1 MTDAKYRNFGHYIRE
16 GWSAEPKQT
25 FVALGDHLVEERR
38 LRQGDSGQGGEV
50 SGELL
55 DIGCAT
61 GELIGYLGARF
72 PRLTCTGVDLIEDV
86 LVQARANLPGVE
98 FVQSSALALPPQF
111 RNRFDIVTAMG
122 VASVF
127 DEREI
132 ETFWRGVIA
141 AARPGG
147 TVAVLS
153 PLNEYGVDTVVR
165 HRKRREGAPLAWE
178 TGWNVYA
185 IETIQELVT
194 ALGATLRIE
203 RFRFQGTLE
212 RRPDPVRTWTLAT
225 ADNPQ
230 QLTNGLKLL
239 VDHYFML
246 VHKPARAAE

>member
-1 MTDAKYRNFGHYIRE
+1 MADAKYRNFGHYIRE

-25 FVALGDHLVEERR
+25 FVALGNHLLEER
-38 LRQGDSGQGGEV
+38 SGQV
-50 SGELL
+50 SGQLL
-55 DIGCAT
+55 DVGCAT
-61 GELIGYLGARF
+61 GELIGYLSARF
-72 PRLTCTGVDLIEDV
+72 PQLTCTGVDLIEDV

-98 FVQSSALALPPQF
+98 FVQASALTLPSRF
-111 RNRFDIVTAMG
+111 HGRFDIVTVMG

-127 DEREI
+127 DETEI
-132 ETFWRGVIA
+132 DAFWRSVIGA
-141 AARPGG
+141 AKPGG

-165 HRKRREGAPLAWE
+165 HRKRRDGVPLAWE

-185 IETIQELVT
+185 IETIQQIVA
-194 ALGATLRIE
+194 ALGAELRLE

-246 VHKPARAAE
+246 VRKPSRNE

>member
-1 MTDAKYRNFGHYIRE
+1 MADAKYRNFGHYIRD

-25 FVALGDHLVEERR
+25 FVALADHLLEER
-38 LRQGDSGQGGEV
+38 GGHV
-50 SGELL
+50 TGELL

-61 GELIGYLGARF
+61 GELIGYLSTRF
-72 PRLTCTGVDLIEDV
+72 PQLKYTGVDLIEDV
-86 LVQARANLPGVE
+86 LVQARVNLPGVE
-98 FVQSSALALPPQF
+98 FVPGSALALPPHY
-111 RNRFDIVTAMG
+111 RDRFDIVTVMG

-127 DEREI
+127 DDAEI
-132 ETFWRGVIA
+132 EAFWRSVIA
-141 AARPGG
+141 VAKPGG
-147 TVAVLS
+147 TIAVLS

-165 HRKRREGAPLAWE
+165 HRKRRDGAPLAWE

-185 IETIQELVT
+185 IETIQEMVT
-194 ALGATLRIE
+194 ALGASLRLE

-225 ADNPQ
+225 AENPQ

-246 VHKPARAAE
+246 VRKPARAAEGAER